1 LIVQLDTLETQY
13 QQEQEL
19 TRQLLACRSD
29 LSRQADIV
37 ALQSQLHL
45 VQHASPLLGLD
56 VDARTVA
63 TVIADWTGVP
73 LSSLLKDEQTALLS
87 LEENLATRVVGQDA
101 ALGAIARRLRAAKT
115 GLTPETVRR
124 GYSC

>member
-45 VQHASPLLGLD
+45 VQHASPLLG
-56 VDARTVA
+56 
-63 TVIADWTGVP
+63 WTLMPEP
-73 LSSLLKDEQTALLS
+73 LPQ
-87 LEENLATRVVGQDA
+87 
-101 ALGAIARRLRAAKT
+101 
-115 GLTPETVRR
+115 
-124 GYSC
+124 